1 MGSGNT
7 DNEKK
12 RQSAIKLSMVLMCT
26 GLISM
31 TLALCFVGASILY
44 MAVSGRSEMGE
55 AFMGI
60 GMLFALV
67 GFMSGNIAKLIYDKN
82 RG

>member
-1 MGSGNT
+1 MDSGNT
-7 DNEKK
+7 NNDKK

-31 TLALCFVGASILY
+31 TLALFLVGVPIFC
-44 MAVSGRSEMGE
+44 MALSGRSEMGE

-60 GMLFALV
+60 GVVFALV
-67 GFMSGNIAKLIYDKN
+67 GFMSGNVAKLICDKN